1 MKCHD
6 CPDLAYDVM
15 VARDKSWKP
24 RATCCCDDHIERRL
38 NGSPEAWRGHEAA
51 RQRADEV
58 EASKSRQQRRWEQ
71 RKGRPA

>member
-6 CPDLAYDVM
+6 CPDLALSPDAPIGVTLR
-15 VARDKSWKP
+15 AR
-24 RATCCCDDHIERRL
+24 CCCDDHIDRRL

-51 RQRADEV
+51 RKMADDE

-71 RKGRPA
+71 RKGRPS